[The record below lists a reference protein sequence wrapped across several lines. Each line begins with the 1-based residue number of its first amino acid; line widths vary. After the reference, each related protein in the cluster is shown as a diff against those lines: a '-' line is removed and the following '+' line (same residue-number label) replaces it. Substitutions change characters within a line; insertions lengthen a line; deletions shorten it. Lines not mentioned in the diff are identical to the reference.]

1 MSIKWAFRVQFP
13 DADQPQGK
21 SVFVQPILD
30 PFSLRLV
37 SVGSKNFSSVFR
49 GSTPGL
55 AKLEARPPAAKRP
68 RLIQMK
74 TSDLFVK
81 CLEEEGIEYIFG
93 VPGEENADFVMSL
106 AASDKIR
113 FILTRHEQ
121 GAAFMAEV
129 YGRLTGNPAGCLGT
143 LGPGAT
149 NLITGVADSNMDR
162 APMLVLTGQ
171 GSSQR
176 LHKESH
182 QIMDVVAMFE
192 PVTKWAASILHPN
205 TIPEV
210 VRKAVRLARTEKP
223 GAVHIELPEDIA
235 KAEAATSPLKPKR
248 FRRSVADDKIVD
260 RAFDRLKGAKRP
272 LILAGNGAIRKRASK
287 QLRLFCERTGI
298 GVVSTFMAKG
308 CVDMDAE
315 YCLYTI
321 GLGTKDRVSLAIDDA
336 DLVITLGFDMVEY
349 HPRLWNP
356 KGDKQIIHADFLPA
370 EIDANYHPEVEL
382 IGDLAHTLWMLN
394 ERLDRH
400 GVPEFDVSYQRE
412 IRSEMSA
419 EFDEHKDDATE
430 GTIRPQKAVSDAR
443 RVLGPSDIL
452 LSDVGAHKMWIARHY
467 HCHEP
472 NTCLIP
478 NGFCSMGFAL
488 PGAIAANL
496 VFPDR
501 RILAIAGD
509 GGFLMNVQ
517 EMETARRLN
526 SNLVVL
532 LWEDG
537 RYGLIAWKQQNEF
550 QRSTDLAFGNP
561 DWLELAHSFG
571 WHGQRVERSVE
582 LKDALEKAFSEQ
594 GPSLVVI
601 PIDYRENQLL
611 TKRLG
616 EITAT
621 I

>member
-1 MSIKWAFRVQFP
+1 
-13 DADQPQGK
+13 
-21 SVFVQPILD
+21 
-30 PFSLRLV
+30 
-37 SVGSKNFSSVFR
+37 
-49 GSTPGL
+49 
-55 AKLEARPPAAKRP
+55 
-68 RLIQMK
+68 MK
-74 TSDLFVK
+74 ASDLFVQ

-106 AASDKIR
+106 AKSDKIK
-113 FILTRHEQ
+113 FVLTRHEQ
-121 GAAFMAEV
+121 GAAFMAEI

-182 QIMDVVAMFE
+182 QVMDVVAMFD
-192 PVTKWAASILHPN
+192 PVTKWATSIRHPN
-205 TIPEV
+205 TIPEI

-223 GAVHIELPEDIA
+223 GAVHIELPEDVA
-235 KAEAATSPLKPKR
+235 KIDAVTQPLKPKH
-248 FRRSVADDKIVD
+248 FRRSVPDDKIVD
-260 RAFDRLKGAKRP
+260 RAFEMLSNAKKP
-272 LILAGNGAIRKRASK
+272 VILAGNGAIRKRASK

-298 GVVSTFMAKG
+298 GVISTFMAKG
-308 CVDMDAE
+308 CVDRDAP

-321 GLGTKDRVSLAIDDA
+321 GLGSKDRVSFAIDDA
-336 DLVITLGFDMVEY
+336 DLVLTLGFDMVEY
-349 HPRLWNP
+349 QPKLWNP
-356 KGDKQIIHADFLPA
+356 KGTKRVIHADFLPA
-370 EIDANYHPEVEL
+370 EIDQNYHPDVEL

-394 ERLDRH
+394 ERLGRV
-400 GVPEFDVSYQRE
+400 GVPKFDLAHQRKIRAE
-412 IRSEMSA
+412 IQADLEQ
-419 EFDEHKDDATE
+419 HKDDETE
-430 GTIRPQKAVSDAR
+430 GAIRPQKAVWDAR
-443 RVLGPSDIL
+443 QVLGPEDIL

-478 NGFCSMGFAL
+478 NGFCSMGSAL
-488 PGAIAANL
+488 PGAIAASL
-496 VFPDR
+496 VFPNR
-501 RILAIAGD
+501 RVLAIAGD

-526 SNLVVL
+526 SNVVVMV
-532 LWEDG
+532 WEDG
-537 RYGLIAWKQQNEF
+537 GYGLIIWKQENQF
-550 QRSTDLAFGNP
+550 SSSTDLAFGNP
-561 DWLELAHSFG
+561 DWLQLAQSFG
-571 WHGQRVERSVE
+571 WQGHRVERSVE
-582 LKDALEKAFSEQ
+582 LKDTLEQAFQQ
-594 GPSLVVI
+594 GGPALVVI

-611 TKRLG
+611 TKKLG